1 MRPTTT
7 TTTIER
13 NEAILAEIFRLLLIS
28 SRMRMSQIPNGSH
41 SSHFF
46 FLLSSL
52 SPSLTPSL
60 QIPNLMQTATLMK
73 TERHSFFL
81 VEFDGLF
88 FPLFLSFVWS
98 PHFFLFP
105 LVELKEKKE
114 RTWRIQ
120 QQHKSRRRLWE
131 SN

>member
-46 FLLSSL
+46 FSSFLPLSLPHSIV
-52 SPSLTPSL
+52 T
-60 QIPNLMQTATLMK
+60 N
-73 TERHSFFL
+73 TEFNANCYIDENRKAFIFFSRIRWSFF
-81 VEFDGLF
+81 
-88 FPLFLSFVWS
+88 PPLSFFRLVPS
-98 PHFFLFP
+98 FLFP